1 MSTTRGKVLFLATVY
16 SHLAQFHIPFISLLQ
31 SKGYIVHA
39 AASIDGNHIERVRS
53 AGAVC
58 WDIPFARS
66 PYHPQ
71 NVSAFLQ
78 LKSLFSREHYDL
90 VHVHTPI
97 AAFLGRY
104 LAKSTH
110 QGPVLYTA
118 HGFHFFKGAPL
129 RNWLVYY
136 SAEKVAARWTD
147 ALIVMNSEDYG
158 LAQKIG
164 FQPGKNLFYT
174 HGVGVDLREFAGTSS
189 GENGVRTELGIDA
202 HQPVVACIGELS
214 NRKNQS
220 FLLDG
225 WSLLAQ
231 RLQIGHLLLV
241 GTGGYLDAL
250 KGRVHREG
258 IPRVHFLGYRTDV
271 PGILAQSDIV
281 ALVSK
286 HEGLPRCLMEA
297 MSAGKPIVASNVR
310 GNRDLVEHRKT
321 GFLVDLGDIAS
332 LASAM
337 ETLMVNPE
345 LRKSMGAAA
354 RERVQAYALDGV
366 LSEMNSIYEAF
377 MPPMQNNP

>member
-1 MSTTRGKVLFLATVY
+1 MSSTRGKVLFLATVY
-16 SHLAQFHIPFISLLQ
+16 SHLAHFHIPFMTLLQ
-31 SKGYIVHA
+31 SKGYVVHA

-90 VHVHTPI
+90 VHVHTPV

-147 ALIVMNSEDYG
+147 ALIVMNSEDRS
-158 LAQKIG
+158 LAERLG
-164 FQPGKNLFYT
+164 FEHGTNLFCT
-174 HGVGVDLREFAGTSS
+174 HGVGVSLSEFSDHSQDMNGLRA
-189 GENGVRTELGIDA
+189 ELGISA
-202 HQPVVACIGELS
+202 GEPVVSCIGELTD
-214 NRKNQS
+214 RKNQS

-225 WSLLAQ
+225 WSIVTRKLGL
-231 RLQIGHLLLV
+231 GHLLLV
-241 GTGGYLDAL
+241 GTGPNEQAL
-250 KGRVHREG
+250 MRRVELQM
-258 IPRVHFLGYRTDV
+258 IPRVHFLGYRTDI
-271 PGILAQSDIV
+271 PRILGVSDIV

-286 HEGLPRCLMEA
+286 HEGLPRCLMES
-297 MSAGKPIVASNVR
+297 MSAKKPIVASDVR
-310 GNRDLVEHRKT
+310 GNRDLVKHGES
-321 GFLVDLGDIAS
+321 GLLVRLGDPVS
-332 LASAM
+332 LASAL
-337 ETLMVNPE
+337 ETLMIDSRMRARMGEAGQRRIREYE
-345 LRKSMGAAA
+345 LDLVLQQMDQIYQKFLGA
-354 RERVQAYALDGV
+354 V
-366 LSEMNSIYEAF
+366 
-377 MPPMQNNP
+377 